1 MTVRFL
7 TSWNG
12 YSAGDRAT
20 LSGPTEAALIV
31 CGLARADYEQDD
43 PSPKFPPN
51 ANEAAAVV
59 GAARVSIGYDDLPPA
74 SQSSGSVYYLTDYS
88 GVPVVSD
95 GETWRPLPGVY
106 VLSQK
111 AEDGEV
117 KTGTTS
123 VMEAALWRIRGGW
136 LGLNG
141 SLELRAKGA
150 YGASANTNQEIQFAW
165 GPDAVIMASAQ
176 RGGTSNVIFDFYGR
190 VTNKNSQT
198 AQRGGKANAMGSP
211 AATTGAFFDRT
222 VDTSV
227 DFDVR
232 ILFHTPSSSSDSM
245 QLFEH
250 QLVMTVI
257 D

>member
-1 MTVRFL
+1 MSGLDRFGR
-7 TSWNG
+7 TAPTP
-12 YSAGDRAT
+12 SAG
-20 LSGPTEAALIV
+20 
-31 CGLARADYEQDD
+31 
-43 PSPKFPPN
+43 F
-51 ANEAAAVV
+51 AAAVA
-59 GAARVSIGYDDLPPA
+59 GAARVSLSYDDLPPA
-74 SQSSGSVYYLTDYS
+74 PQGAESVYYLNDYS
-88 GVPVVSD
+88 GVPVVSN
-95 GETWRPLPGVY
+95 GAIWRPLPGVY

-150 YGASANTNQEIQFAW
+150 YGASANTNQEIQFVW
-165 GPDAVIMASAQ
+165 GPDAIIMASAQ
-176 RGGTSNVIFDFYGR
+176 RGGASNVIFDFYAR

-227 DFDVR
+227 DFDAR